1 MDLSDVRYGFSVVLP
16 VRHIL
21 SSLQPAYRT
30 ERDNGWHVEHIIM
43 QIEISGHYYDSVFFF
58 DTKRARNNVEGREG
72 GEGKVLIA
80 LGKELY
86 VN

>member
-1 MDLSDVRYGFSVVLP
+1 MGSQSFFPYDIFCP
-16 VRHIL
+16 VF
-21 SSLQPAYRT
+21 QPAYLT
-30 ERDNGWHVEHIIM
+30 ERDNRWHVEHIIM

>member
-1 MDLSDVRYGFSVVLP
+1 MGSQSFFPYDIFCP
-16 VRHIL
+16 VFNQHIL
-21 SSLQPAYRT
+21 QR

-58 DTKRARNNVEGREG
+58 DTKRARNNGEGREG